1 MISIIVP
8 VFNAQDYLEACIRS
22 VLTQSFQDFEL
33 LLIDDGSTDD
43 SLNICRRWEADPRV
57 HITSTEN
64 HGVSHARNL
73 GLQQACGSWVMFLD
87 SDDQLAKGALEKLS
101 ELIAPDPSLVIG
113 AYTEADPGA
122 TKALR
127 EKVSADSLR
136 TMILDPINHDLLPDF
151 YELKPMSLCACWG
164 KLYRSAVIRE
174 HSIRFPEELRLSE
187 DTLFNLDYLEHI
199 DHALITDMPVIHY
212 RHNEGSVTK
221 VFREQHLVNRF
232 RFFDLLLERAYPEAP
247 VHILSLLLY
256 EICRIERWASG
267 SQKALE
273 QQIIRY
279 LSEHPAILHD
289 TQKRALSVGKFQ
301 HPVYHTAASCFRRK
315 AYRTGFAL
323 LRIYAAISM
332 N

>member
-1 MISIIVP
+1 MP
-8 VFNAQDYLEACIRS
+8 VYNAQAYLDACIRS
-22 VLTQSFQDFEL
+22 VLTQSFPDFEL

-73 GLQQACGSWVMFLD
+73 GLQQARGIWVMFLD
-87 SDDQLAKGALEKLS
+87 SDDRLAKDALEQL
-101 ELIAPDPSLVIG
+101 LAMTAPDSLLVIG

-122 TKALR
+122 AKALR

-136 TMILDPINHDLLPDF
+136 TMLLDPINHSLMPGF
-151 YELKPMSLCACWG
+151 YEMKPMSLCACWG

-174 HSIRFPEELRLSE
+174 HSIRFSEELRLSE

-221 VFREQHLVNRF
+221 VFREQQLANRF

>member
-8 VFNAQDYLEACIRS
+8 VYNAQAYLDACISS
-22 VLTQSFQDFEL
+22 VLTQPFADFEL

-43 SLNICRRWEADPRV
+43 SLRICRRWEADPRV
-57 HITSTEN
+57 HVTSTAN

-73 GLQQACGSWVMFLD
+73 GLHQARGSWVMFLD
-87 SDDQLAKGALEKLS
+87 SDDRLIDGALEKLMAMA
-101 ELIAPDPSLVIG
+101 APTSPLVIG

-127 EKVSADSLR
+127 EMVSADSLR
-136 TMILDPINHDLLPDF
+136 TMLLDPINHTLMPDF
-151 YELKPMSLCACWG
+151 YEMKPMSLCACWG
-164 KLYRSAVIRE
+164 KLYRTDVIRE
-174 HSIRFPEELRLSE
+174 NPIRFREELRLSE

-221 VFREQHLVNRF
+221 VFREKHLANRF

-256 EICRIERWASG
+256 EICRIERWASD

-289 TQKRALSVGKFQ
+289 TKNRALSIGKFQ
-301 HPVYHTAASCFRRK
+301 RPVYQTAASCFLRG

-323 LRIYAAISM
+323 LRLYAAISM